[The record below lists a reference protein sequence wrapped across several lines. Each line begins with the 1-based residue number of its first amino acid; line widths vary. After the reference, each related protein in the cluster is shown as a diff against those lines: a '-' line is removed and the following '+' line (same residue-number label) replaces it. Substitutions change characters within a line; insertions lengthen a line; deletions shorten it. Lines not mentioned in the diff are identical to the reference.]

1 MVQPRSR
8 PLLRP
13 MAKEHERQE
22 NLPDHLGRRRIAALR
37 PRFGGGALQEDK
49 TKTFHYTQIDAR
61 SDYFCF
67 EAINVNVG
75 GNSDSHNEGRQ
86 TGDVIDFFEIN
97 PSNRPNGVY
106 HHCKCQQN
114 RPDDCILTEECS
126 NDGHCVDGGWVEIFS
141 EGFESE

>member
-1 MVQPRSR
+1 MNGKKIYQITS
-8 PLLRP
+8 
-13 MAKEHERQE
+13 
-22 NLPDHLGRRRIAALR
+22 
-37 PRFGGGALQEDK
+37 GGGGSDLYTPDLAVGRFK
-49 TKTFHYTQIDAR
+49 RTKQTFHYTQIDAR

-97 PSNRPNGVY
+97 PSNRPNGNY
-106 HHCKCQQN
+106 DHCKCQQN
-114 RPDDCILTEECS
+114 RPDDCILTEECN